1 MPSEFIAL
9 LDKLIQNS
17 ATPLPRDGASPT
29 TEPDFPIQ
37 KFRFQPYIFVNRT
50 NFVSYKGTGVK
61 SKIGSVLKPVV
72 TNPADFD
79 LAFTEIVDLSLARTH
94 LVNYAV
100 MGFLNQANKLLTPQD
115 VVRLAEIHGGG
126 ARGNRG
132 GLGGGGGNLSP
143 TPNNL
148 KNGLWHH
155 VASGAEFFINDSLY
169 RSGGD
174 PNAGAGTTADAP
186 ILALGNNLHRVLSV
200 SPGTDTWY
208 EDLPPPA
215 APRNTDMYPAYVRA
229 LRSYLKKMAIQMIEQ
244 DHWFLLWHG
253 YLYTDG
259 RSINFKD
266 IMRRSA
272 VLRRQNIN
280 WPLDVTITEMDANN
294 ASFPLNTFKWGE
306 LQATE
311 DSRSIGSGGGGGAY
325 TSFYEYFTDIGR
337 ALNKRYQRIIIP
349 ESRDPDLTGDLLHA
363 LVEGR
368 LDESLTYNQMLTATA
383 SYWQT
388 RLKTVRNVHTSPPGL
403 VMLKDG
409 TVDLSFDFVSRPS
422 TEGRPHQGYVKF
434 VPERGQPK
442 LIDKL
447 KDFLGRIGQ
456 QVKRFIG
463 KKVPPRAL
471 KGSDLRKM
479 LCEVS
484 CDCKDFKYRMSY
496 ANVKQGVTTQAG
508 RTDNGRAPVK
518 TNPARRP
525 GFCKHILATLR
536 YLTDDAEIQISKDL
550 SREQQEAL
558 KKDRAQFYKE
568 AEISYEKMEAPA
580 AKGAEEIEPEEE
592 PASPEFA
599 KLPAPPKPELAP
611 RPLVPPVAAPPPTPN
626 YQSTQT

>member
-1 MPSEFIAL
+1 MPSEFLTL
-9 LDKLIQNS
+9 LNGLYSQKTQ
-17 ATPLPRDGASPT
+17 LPAPGVNPT
-29 TEPDFPIQ
+29 NEPPFKIGR
-37 KFRFQPYIFVNRT
+37 FSFQPHIAVTPREVVYP
-50 NFVSYKGTGVK
+50 GTRIK
-61 SKIGSVLKPVV
+61 SKVGSLLKPVV

-79 LAFTEIVDLSLARTH
+79 ESFTAIVDLALSRTQ
-94 LVNYAV
+94 LEYYSI
-100 MGFLNQANKLLTPQD
+100 MGFLSAADKLMTLQD
-115 VVRLAEIHGGG
+115 VVGAAERHGGG
-126 ARGNRG
+126 AKGSR
-132 GLGGGGGNLSP
+132 GGGGGTLPP
-143 TPNNL
+143 TPQNL
-148 KNGLWHH
+148 KNGLWHNIP
-155 VASGAEFFINDSLY
+155 SGIEFFINDATY
-169 RSGGD
+169 HSGAPAD
-174 PNAGAGTTADAP
+174 PNNPNAGVQDAP

-200 SPGTDTWY
+200 SPETDTWY
-208 EDLPPPA
+208 EDYPPPA
-215 APRNTDMYPAYVRA
+215 APKNPAQNAAYVRG
-229 LRSYLKKMAIQMIEQ
+229 LRSYLKKMAIQLIER

-253 YLYTDG
+253 FLYTDG
-259 RSINFKD
+259 TSINFKD
-266 IMRRSA
+266 LMRRSA
-272 VLRRQNIN
+272 ILRRANLN
-280 WPLDVTITEMDANN
+280 WPNDVTITEMDANN
-294 ASFPLNTFKWGE
+294 ANFALNTYKWSE
-306 LQATE
+306 LQATD
-311 DSRSIGSGGGGGAY
+311 DSRTIGGGGGGAY
-325 TSFYEYFTDIGR
+325 TSFYQHFSDLGQT
-337 ALNKRYQRIIIP
+337 LLKRYPGPIMH
-349 ESRDPDLTGDLLHA
+349 EGRDLDLTGELLHA

-383 SYWQT
+383 QYWQT
-388 RLKTVRNVHTSPPGL
+388 RLKTVRNVHTKPPGL

-409 TVDLSFDFVSRPS
+409 TVDLSFDFVSVPS
-422 TEGRPHQGYVKF
+422 TEGRPHKGYVKF
-434 VPERGQPK
+434 VPERGQPN

-568 AEISYEKMEAPA
+568 AEVSYEKMKAPA

-592 PASPEFA
+592 PPPSPEFA

-611 RPLVPPVAAPPPTPN
+611 RPLVPPVTAPPPTPN
-626 YQSTQT
+626 YQSTQL